1 MLGGNSVRRS
11 RDPLEGVASG
21 LTVTSVTAPLTLGN
35 NGAQSDVPVSA
46 LGFANGFPGA
56 WYDHVGAA
64 DVDLQRQRPPAGR
77 RAADDTRD
85 SASSRA
91 RTRTVGPAPDSTA
104 GGAARATG
112 LVHPRPPLPCRAI
125 ATF

>member
-1 MLGGNSVRRS
+1 MWGGNSVRRS

-64 DVDLQRQRPPAGR
+64 DVDLQRQWPPAGR
-77 RAADDTRD
+77 RAADDTGELGLVPSEDED
-85 SASSRA
+85 S
-91 RTRTVGPAPDSTA
+91 RTRA
-104 GGAARATG
+104 GQHRC
-112 LVHPRPPLPCRAI
+112 RPPARSAVTRAADSGI
-125 ATF
+125 DTAR